1 MKITLHTHETT
12 YTVESEHD
20 ALQISDMAELFR
32 GLLVQA
38 GFHPATAESAF
49 NPEIFQYG
57 SWDLEMGESVSDIN
71 PEADA
76 EIINKMISNSNQNK
90 GL

>member
-1 MKITLHTHETT
+1 MKITLHTHGTT

-20 ALQISDMAELFR
+20 GLQISDMAELFR

-57 SWDLEMGESVSDIN
+57 SWDLEMGEAIRDID

-76 EIINKMISNSNQNK
+76 EIISKIVKN
-90 GL
+90 

>member
-1 MKITLHTHETT
+1 MKITLQTHGST

-20 ALQISDMAELFR
+20 ELQISDMAELFR

-57 SWDLEMGESVSDIN
+57 SWDLEMGEAIRDID

-76 EIINKMISNSNQNK
+76 EIISKIVKN
-90 GL
+90 

>member
-1 MKITLHTHETT
+1 MKITLQTRGST

-20 ALQISDMAELFR
+20 DLLISDMAELFR
-32 GLLVQA
+32 GLLVQS

-49 NPEIFQYG
+49 DPEIFQYG
-57 SWDLEMGESVSDIN
+57 SWDLEMGEAIRDTD

-76 EIINKMISNSNQNK
+76 EIISKIVKN
-90 GL
+90 